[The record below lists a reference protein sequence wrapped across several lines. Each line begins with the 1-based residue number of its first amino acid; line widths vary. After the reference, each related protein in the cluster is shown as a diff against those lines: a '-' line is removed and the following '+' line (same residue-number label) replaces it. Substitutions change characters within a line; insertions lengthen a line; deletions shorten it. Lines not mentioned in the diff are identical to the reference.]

1 MAIDFTAKY
10 PGRFDPVSAL
20 YPQGKF
26 KNRSAPNTE
35 DGSYMERDWLN
46 DWNGF
51 FGALLKNANVT
62 PNGTVDTATASQLY
76 DALRLVT
83 GGKYGTALVG
93 SLVYWPLQQMPQ
105 EIFTDLGQVYIPY
118 IGQTFDPVTYPLL
131 KRIHPS
137 GSLPAD
143 MRGEFARGWDNG
155 RRVDPDR
162 TIMSNQVDSIQSFSG
177 TFSPRAVTSA
187 LGAIAE
193 ASGVFSVSARTGSAG
208 ATELALGAGKIN
220 LDVVTMNISS
230 QVRTSSETRPRNI
243 AWNMIVRAA

>member
-51 FGALLKNANVT
+51 FGALLKNANIT
-62 PNGTVDTATASQLY
+62 PNGTVDTATTSQLY

-83 GGKYGTALVG
+83 GGKYGTTLIG
-93 SLVYWPLQQMPQ
+93 SLVHWPLQQMPQ

-118 IGQTFDPVTYPLL
+118 IAQAFDKSRYPLL
-131 KRIHPS
+131 GMLHPS
-137 GSLPAD
+137 GVLPAD
-143 MRGEFARGWDNG
+143 MRAMIVKGFDAGRGLDSGRALMSFQPGSLIYGDDDWIGGTSSLAGLNSGNRAASSYGVPSPANYPNAKGTLSNIVNNG
-155 RRVDPDR
+155 STQINFNATGVA
-162 TIMSNQVDSIQSFSG
+162 QVDS
-177 TFSPRAVTSA
+177 V
-187 LGAIAE
+187 
-193 ASGVFSVSARTGSAG
+193 
-208 ATELALGAGKIN
+208 
-220 LDVVTMNISS
+220 
-230 QVRTSSETRPRNI
+230 
-243 AWNMIVRAA
+243 AWNTIVRAA

>member
-83 GGKYGTALVG
+83 GGKYGTALIG
-93 SLVYWPLQQMPQ
+93 SLVHWPLQQMPQ

-118 IGQTFDPVTYPLL
+118 IAQAFDKNTFPLL
-131 KRIHPS
+131 GKLHPS
-137 GSLPAD
+137 GVLPAD
-143 MRGEFARGWDNG
+143 MRGEFPRGWDGLRGTDPNRVLMSAQESTLFSQYIGKFAPNG
-155 RRVDPDR
+155 DGHMIQNSDGIRS
-162 TIMSNQVDSIQSFSG
+162 TIPSFSRFKADG
-177 TFSPRAVTSA
+177 
-187 LGAIAE
+187 GQYGD
-193 ASGVFSVSARTGSAG
+193 GVGIVGI
-208 ATELALGAGKIN
+208 K
-220 LDVVTMNISS
+220 
-230 QVRTSSETRPRNI
+230 PRNI